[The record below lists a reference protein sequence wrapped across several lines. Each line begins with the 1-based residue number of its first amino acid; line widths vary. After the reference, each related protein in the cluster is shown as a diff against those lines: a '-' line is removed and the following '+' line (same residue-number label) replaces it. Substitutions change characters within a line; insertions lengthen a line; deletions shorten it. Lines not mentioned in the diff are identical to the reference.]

1 VTRRALDLALGC
13 AALLLV
19 ASSLLWAPAE
29 LVELADR
36 APDVARTILVELRL
50 PRTILG
56 LAIGAVLGI
65 TGAALQG
72 LLRNPLAAP
81 DVLGSSTGAAFGA
94 VVTSYYVGIGG
105 TLGLA
110 IGGMTGAVG
119 ALALLLLLAGP
130 AATTA
135 SLVLAGVAISAAA
148 SALTNL
154 ALSLAPSPFALYDV
168 LFWLLGS
175 LADRSLEHVAFA
187 LPPMLVGAALALSA
201 RRGLDAL
208 ALGEDVATSLGQD
221 VAKLRRRIVI
231 GTGLAVGA
239 AVAVAGAI
247 GFVGLVVPHL
257 VRPFVGHRPGAAMV
271 PSGLAGA
278 CLLTA
283 ADLAVRVPVG
293 GQELKLG
300 VVTAVLGCP
309 FFLWLILR
317 GRGSTAP

>member
-1 VTRRALDLALGC
+1 MTPRLLNALLAALAITLAL
-13 AALLLV
+13 V
-19 ASSLLWAPAE
+19 SLFWAPATLRE
-29 LVELADR
+29 VADR
-36 APDVARTILVELRL
+36 APDVARAILVELRL
-50 PRTILG
+50 PRTLLG
-56 LAIGAVLGI
+56 LAIGAVLGV

-94 VVTSYYVGIGG
+94 VLASYYLGIGG

-110 IGGMTGAVG
+110 LGGMAGAVG

-130 AATTA
+130 GATTA
-135 SLVLAGVAISAAA
+135 SLVLAGVAISALA

-175 LADRSLEHVAFA
+175 LADRSLDHVLFA
-187 LPPMLVGAALALSA
+187 LPPMLVGGALALST
-201 RRGLDAL
+201 RRGLDAP
-208 ALGEDVATSLGQD
+208 ALGEDVAASLGQD
-221 VAKLRRRIVI
+221 VARLRRRIVI

-247 GFVGLVVPHL
+247 GFIGLVVPHL

-271 PSGLAGA
+271 PSALGGV

-283 ADLAVRVPVG
+283 ADLVVRVPVG

-300 VVTAVLGCP
+300 VVTAMLGCP
-309 FFLWLILR
+309 FFLWLILH
-317 GRGSTAP
+317 GRARATS

>member
-1 VTRRALDLALGC
+1 MSPRLLNRLLAMLATLLALASLFWEPATLWDLATR
-13 AALLLV
+13 
-19 ASSLLWAPAE
+19 APA
-29 LVELADR
+29 
-36 APDVARTILVELRL
+36 VARSILVELRL
-50 PRTILG
+50 PRTVLG
-56 LAIGAVLGI
+56 LAIGAVLGV

-81 DVLGSSTGAAFGA
+81 DILGSSTGAAFGA
-94 VVTSYYVGIGG
+94 VMASYYVGIGG

-130 AATTA
+130 GATTA
-135 SLVLAGVAISAAA
+135 SLVLAGVAISALA

-187 LPPMLVGAALALSA
+187 LPPMIVGGALAFGA

-208 ALGEDVATSLGQD
+208 ALGEDVAASLGQD
-221 VAKLRRRIVI
+221 VGRLRRRIVI

-247 GFVGLVVPHL
+247 GFIGLIVPHL
-257 VRPFVGHRPGAAMV
+257 VRPFVGYRPGAALA
-271 PSGLAGA
+271 PSALGGA

-283 ADLAVRVPVG
+283 ADLAIRVPVA

-300 VVTAVLGCP
+300 VVTAMLGCP

-317 GRGSTAP
+317 GRAQATS